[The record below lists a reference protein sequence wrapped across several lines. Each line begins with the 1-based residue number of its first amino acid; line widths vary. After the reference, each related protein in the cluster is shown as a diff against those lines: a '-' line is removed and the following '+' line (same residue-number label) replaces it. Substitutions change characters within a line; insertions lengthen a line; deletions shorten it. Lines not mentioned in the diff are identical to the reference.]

1 MLRFMP
7 ILYCLIL
14 INLINFLYGEDKAS
28 VSLTKEEDQPEI
40 GIASWYG
47 NKFHGR
53 TTANGETYNMYEHTA
68 AHKTLPFNTIIK
80 VVTLKTGLSTLVRI
94 NDRGPFIEGR
104 IIDLSLSAAKDLNLV
119 KEGIAEV
126 RLEIIESGHSFNF
139 FRLQVGAFKNQNNA
153 DKLLNELL
161 LAGFKAEIEIFHSV
175 NRIVISSIKENQLQ
189 LIQENLMKSGFPSGL
204 VRKESPIPIL
214 IN

>member
-1 MLRFMP
+1 MP

-14 INLINFLYGEDKAS
+14 INLINFLYGEDTTS

>member
-14 INLINFLYGEDKAS
+14 INLINFLYGEDTTS

-94 NDRGPFIEGR
+94 NDRGPFIDGR
-104 IIDLSLSAAKDLNLV
+104 IIDLSLSAARDLNLV

-126 RLEIIESGHSFNF
+126 RLEIIESGHSFNL

-153 DKLLNELL
+153 DKLLKELL
-161 LAGFKAEIEIFHSV
+161 LAGFKAEIEVFHSV

>member
-14 INLINFLYGEDKAS
+14 INIINFLYGEDTAS
-28 VSLTKEEDQPEI
+28 VYLTKEEDQPEI

-104 IIDLSLSAAKDLNLV
+104 IIDLSLSAARDLNLV

-126 RLEIIESGHSFNF
+126 RLEIIESGHSFNL

-153 DKLLNELL
+153 DKLLKELL

>member
-1 MLRFMP
+1 MP

-14 INLINFLYGEDKAS
+14 INLINFLYGEDTTS
-28 VSLTKEEDQPEI
+28 VSLTKEKDQPEI

-94 NDRGPFIEGR
+94 NDRGPFIDGR
-104 IIDLSLSAAKDLNLV
+104 IIDLSLSAARDLNLV

-126 RLEIIESGHSFNF
+126 RLEIIESGHSFNL

-161 LAGFKAEIEIFHSV
+161 LAGFKAEIEVFHSV

>member
-94 NDRGPFIEGR
+94 NDRGPFIDGR

-126 RLEIIESGHSFNF
+126 RLEIIESGHSFNL

-161 LAGFKAEIEIFHSV
+161 LAGFKAEIEVFHSV